1 MKQSLTSIVWKNSFP
16 RKILFLNQTIFL
28 FGILSLLVDSNVF
41 LFFFSWKS
49 YFIFKMLFALNFT
62 CFIEDIVKIT
72 MKIFYNMND
81 KFKTQSTPQQE
92 INISE
97 EEIHLEWI
105 SIKEIL
111 RFVFARGGFKNSDFL
126 REFWNNN
133 KLYKRI
139 WNILEEKGI
148 LIRGEKNAR
157 VLNPEET
164 IESCVEKLSRQTIQK
179 ENDYYYSFNG

>member
-1 MKQSLTSIVWKNSFP
+1 
-16 RKILFLNQTIFL
+16 
-28 FGILSLLVDSNVF
+28 
-41 LFFFSWKS
+41 
-49 YFIFKMLFALNFT
+49 
-62 CFIEDIVKIT
+62 
-72 MKIFYNMND
+72 MND